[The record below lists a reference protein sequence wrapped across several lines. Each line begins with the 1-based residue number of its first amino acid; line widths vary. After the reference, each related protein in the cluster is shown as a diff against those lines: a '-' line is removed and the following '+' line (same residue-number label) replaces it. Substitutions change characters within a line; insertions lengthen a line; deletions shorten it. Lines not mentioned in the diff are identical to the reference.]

1 MTFGE
6 NIKRIRKE
14 KGISQQDLGNKLGVT
29 QQTVAQYE
37 KIKETPKLETV
48 RRIAGALRVHIS
60 ELNPDWSSF
69 SKEDYMNDW
78 NEEIKK
84 QYNEDTKRAILWYY
98 ESAEET
104 EKDAIAKILA
114 SLRALNETGKL
125 EAVKRVSELEEI
137 RKYCSRPD
145 FL

>member
-14 KGISQQDLGNKLGVT
+14 KGMSQQDLGHKLGVT
-29 QQTVAQYE
+29 QQTIAQYE

-48 RRIAGALRVHIS
+48 RRIANALGVHIS
-60 ELNPDWSSF
+60 ELHPDWSKF
-69 SKEDYMNDW
+69 TPEDYKNEW
-78 NEEIKK
+78 EEEIKK
-84 QYNEDTKRAILWYY
+84 QYNEDTKCTILWYY
-98 ESAEET
+98 ESAEDT

-125 EAVKRVSELEEI
+125 EAVKRISELKEI
-137 RKYCSRPD
+137 KKYCNKSD
-145 FL
+145 SL

>member
-14 KGISQQDLGNKLGVT
+14 KGMSQQDLGNKLGVT

-48 RRIAGALRVHIS
+48 RRIANALDIYIS
-60 ELNPDWSSF
+60 DLHPDWSKF
-69 SKEDYMNDW
+69 TKEEYIDDW
-78 NEEIKK
+78 FGGIKK
-84 QYNEDTKRAILWYY
+84 TYDEDTKRAILWYY
-98 ESAEET
+98 ESAGDT

-125 EAVKRVSELEEI
+125 EAVKRISELEEI
-137 RKYCSRPD
+137 KKYCNKSDP
-145 FL
+145 L